1 MAPLP
6 SPPPHILAM
15 GDDILRELDVQQQK
29 MDELFLD
36 GWPESIKASERTNRQ
51 PRRSRTPGDVNPPS
65 HQSTSV
71 LFDNPS
77 KIPAGHS
84 PPTKL
89 NFSPGGGLA
98 VNSNPIL
105 QRSPM
110 PNLSPGGL
118 AVNSTPTLRRS
129 PCVDEKKSKYEKM
142 MSQHHKAIIQIK
154 QEKKKPSYPS
164 SIVPKVRS
172 AECNPPLPFFSTNIS
187 YHCHVNPHSIKNMQV
202 FRISSRTRILPT
214 CNTTASI
221 NGAACHSVKQSSV
234 SCFPQAHSWRIIQ
247 LCQAPTRVIVAFLMV
262 GIC

>member
-15 GDDILRELDVQQQK
+15 GDDILRDLDVQQQK
-29 MDELFLD
+29 MDELYLD
-36 GWPESIKASERTNRQ
+36 GWPESILAAERTNRQ
-51 PRRSRTPGDVNPPS
+51 PHRSRTPGDVNPPS

-98 VNSNPIL
+98 VDSNLNL

-118 AVNSTPTLRRS
+118 AVNSTPTLRRL

-142 MSQHHKAIIQIK
+142 MSQHHEAIIQIK

-164 SIVPKVRS
+164 SIVPKVLS
-172 AECNPPLPFFSTNIS
+172 AECDPPPFFFQQTFLIIAT
-187 YHCHVNPHSIKNMQV
+187 SI
-202 FRISSRTRILPT
+202 PT
-214 CNTTASI
+214 A
-221 NGAACHSVKQSSV
+221 
-234 SCFPQAHSWRIIQ
+234 
-247 LCQAPTRVIVAFLMV
+247 
-262 GIC
+262 